1 MGVGFCFVV
10 SETGLPYVSLAGLEL
25 RDAPPL
31 PPNAGIK
38 GLHHYL
44 KAHNFVFKII
54 IIYDAFPEKMLGLMF
69 GFNVM
74 E

>member
-1 MGVGFCFVV
+1 M
-10 SETGLPYVSLAGLEL
+10 YHWLALNSDMHL
-25 RDAPPL
+25 PL

-38 GLHHYL
+38 GKHHYL
-44 KAHNFVFKII
+44 KAHNFVFKVN